1 MYMDEG
7 LKEDELYQLVDQFN
21 ERKIKHEDY
30 YSTLLN
36 NIHYSFYDW
45 NRRTCKILFFSSFC

>member
-1 MYMDEG
+1 MYMDEV
-7 LKEDELYQLVDQFN
+7 LKEDKLYQLVDQCN

-36 NIHYSFYDW
+36 NIHSFYDW

>member
-1 MYMDEG
+1 MDEG
-7 LKEDELYQLVDQFN
+7 LKEDKLYQLVDQCN

-36 NIHYSFYDW
+36 NIHSFYDW